1 VAAVARDYAGPVD
14 LRRMQLLVGDVWAV
28 RGADSAHHIGGL
40 AWQRFQ
46 HVGREPN
53 WRTRLWEEGGR
64 VVAYGWLLE
73 EGELDFCVHPQRS
86 ELLDD
91 VLDWGD
97 AGQTQALDSDVDA
110 MAALERHGYV
120 RASNDEPFFIHFVR
134 ELDERPDAVAHE
146 GFVLRTIEENDVEG
160 RVGAHR
166 SAFHPS
172 RVTVES
178 YRDVMRALP
187 YRADLDCVA
196 VAPDGRIAAYCLAW
210 LDQRNRVGELEP
222 VGTHADFRR
231 RGLAAAVSAFA
242 LRRLTEEGANMAVVY
257 ARGDA
262 AYPAPKLLYESLG
275 FRPHGRM
282 IGYSRL
288 A

>member
-1 VAAVARDYAGPVD
+1 VAAVNTVD
-14 LRRMQLLVGDVWAV
+14 LRGMQQLVEDVWAL
-28 RGADSAHHIGGL
+28 RGPESTHHIGGL

-46 HVGREPN
+46 HVGREPL
-53 WRTRLWEEGGR
+53 WRTQLWKEDGR
-64 VVAYGWLLE
+64 VVVYGWLFE
-73 EGELDFCVHPQRS
+73 DGELDVCVHPQRP
-86 ELLDD
+86 ELLDE
-91 VLDWGD
+91 VLEWAD
-97 AGQTQALDSDVDA
+97 ARQTQALESDVDA

-120 RASNDEPFFIHFVR
+120 RASNDEPFFIHLVR
-134 ELDERPDAVAHE
+134 ELDERADAVAPE
-146 GFVLRTIEENDVEG
+146 GFVLRTVEENDVEG

-178 YRDVMRALP
+178 YRNVMRAWP

-210 LDQRNRVGELEP
+210 LDERNRAGELEP
-222 VGTHADFRR
+222 VGTHSDFRR

-275 FRPHGRM
+275 FRAHARTIAYRRP
-282 IGYSRL
+282 